1 MTHGGTAMPSMRA
14 RPRIVVLD
22 DWERFFERLADW
34 SAVRAMADVSLHHA
48 PLGGETL
55 HEAVRDADVLVLMR
69 DRTRVDAALVDR
81 MPRLRHVIHT
91 GTRNTALDAEAL
103 QRRGITLG
111 TTEWGPSKASTCEHT
126 WSLILG
132 AARRLEEQIGL
143 VRGGGWR
150 RTEPCPAADVLA
162 GERLGLI
169 GLGEIGSRVARVAIA
184 FGMDVVAWSP
194 HMTPERAAAH
204 GATALPLETLLATSR
219 IVSLHL
225 VPSAGTR
232 RLIDATRLAQMR
244 RDAWLVN
251 TSRSALVDM
260 PALRQALAER
270 RIAGAAIDVFDEE
283 PMPADDPWRHVDNA
297 LLTPHTGFVAEPVL
311 AGFAKSVVRQLRE
324 WLDRP
329 A

>member
-1 MTHGGTAMPSMRA
+1 MAHAVTGTPSTRA

-34 SAVRAMADVSLHHA
+34 SDVRARADVSLHHA
-48 PLGGETL
+48 PLVGGTL
-55 HEAVRDADVLVLMR
+55 QEAVRDADVLVLMR
-69 DRTRVDAALVDR
+69 DRTRVDAALVER
-81 MPRLRHVIHT
+81 MPRLQLVIHT
-91 GTRNTALDAEAL
+91 GTRNTALDVEAL
-103 QRRGITLG
+103 QRRGIALG

-150 RTEPCPAADVLA
+150 AAGSRPAAEVLA

-169 GLGEIGSRVARVAIA
+169 GLGEIGSRVARVALA
-184 FGMDVVAWSP
+184 FGMEVVAWSP

-204 GATALPLETLLATSR
+204 GAAAVPLDTLLATSR

-232 RLIDATRLAQMR
+232 HLIDAARLAQMR
-244 RDAWLVN
+244 TDAWLVN

-260 PALRQALAER
+260 PALRQALAEH
-270 RIAGAAIDVFDEE
+270 RIAGAAIDVFDQE
-283 PMPADDPWRHVDNA
+283 PMPADDPWRQVDNA

-311 AGFAKSVVRQLRE
+311 AGFARSVVRQLRE